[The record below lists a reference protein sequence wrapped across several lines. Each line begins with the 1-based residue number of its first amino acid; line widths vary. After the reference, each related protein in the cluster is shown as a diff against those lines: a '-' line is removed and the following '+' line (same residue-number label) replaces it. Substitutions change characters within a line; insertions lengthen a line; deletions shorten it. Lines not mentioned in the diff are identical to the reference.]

1 MKDDVI
7 FANCVIPIGDKSLV
21 HLLDIHEGALAIP
34 DDIPMPPVGV
44 CSEKDSIFSA
54 EY

>member
-7 FANCVIPIGDKSLV
+7 FTNCAIPIGDKSFI
-21 HLLDIHEGALAIP
+21 HLLNIREGALAIT

-44 CSEKDSIFSA
+44 SCEEDSVFSA
-54 EY
+54 EL